1 MKIISWNL
9 DGLDGEG
16 LFERTI
22 EVIPILNNYDVIFL
36 QEVVRDIKDILEPN
50 LENFHQFVGGLT
62 DSYFV
67 MVLLKKSKFQTTEA
81 SYAPFL
87 NSQMAR
93 GLLAGIKFQNCNKTI
108 VLYI

>member
-50 LENFHQFVGGLT
+50 LGNFHQFVGGLT

-93 GLLAGIKFQNCNKTI
+93 GLLAGINFGTFYETI
-108 VLYI
+108 

>member
-1 MKIISWNL
+1 M

-16 LFERTI
+16 LFERTV
-22 EVIPILNNYDVIFL
+22 EVIPILNNFDVVFL
-36 QEVVRDIKDILEPN
+36 QEVVTDIKDLLEAN
-50 LENFHQFVGGLT
+50 LTNFHQFVGGLT

-67 MVLLKKSKFQTTEA
+67 MMLVKKSKFQATEA

-93 GLLAGIKFQNCNKTI
+93 GLLAG
-108 VLYI
+108 VAL